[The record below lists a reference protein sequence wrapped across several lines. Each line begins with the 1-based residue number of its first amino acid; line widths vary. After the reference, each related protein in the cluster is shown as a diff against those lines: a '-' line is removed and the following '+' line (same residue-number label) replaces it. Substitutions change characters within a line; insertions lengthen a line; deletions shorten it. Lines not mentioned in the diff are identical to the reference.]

1 MAFFS
6 EMTEKHRIFKKWVKI
21 TVYPGTYASIS
32 KCIWVVLNLKQRR
45 RGVNE
50 VQIVIRGISWRGVH
64 ITSSG
69 TYH

>member
-1 MAFFS
+1 MYP
-6 EMTEKHRIFKKWVKI
+6 RIY
-21 TVYPGTYASIS
+21 TDIS
-32 KCIWVVLNLKQRR
+32 NCIRAVLNLKQRR

-69 TYH
+69 TSSLRFERRKERWLRKDKWLERHL